1 MCLEACRGDRA
12 LIQLILAGHRQVDC
26 KKLNCWTT
34 YRWIAA
40 FHKCAQNTW
49 FHCYCTNWFTT
60 VIIEWPIRKKPIFH
74 LEKKQQFILYQSLW
88 IKYTDFFQYFHI
100 GAIEKEGISQNSIF
114 WTSLQ
119 PLSISN
125 LSCFSQNHPFLLLP
139 HLSLK
144 SDRLWDKKGKN
155 VLLYKGV

>member
-26 KKLNCWTT
+26 KN
-34 YRWIAA
+34 WIAELLTDELQPSINVR
-40 FHKCAQNTW
+40 KTRD
-49 FHCYCTNWFTT
+49 FTAIALSSLNGLFARSQFSVWRKNNNLFYIT
-60 VIIEWPIRKKPIFH
+60 VCGSNIQI
-74 LEKKQQFILYQSLW
+74 
-88 IKYTDFFQYFHI
+88 FFQDFHI
-100 GAIEKEGISQNSIF
+100 EAIEKEVISQNSIF

-144 SDRLWDKKGKN
+144 RDKLWEKTKISFYIRVFKHITSC
-155 VLLYKGV
+155 